1 MGCPDE
7 MNTSPS
13 VTYLLEGEV
22 PHGVPKGAF
31 EHNTTWSRLRIEV
44 GQVEPEKETN
54 YFHQL

>member
-31 EHNTTWSRLRIEV
+31 EHNTTWSRPRIEV

-54 YFHQL
+54 YFH